1 MIMTDIR
8 KHYDDRPDMK
18 FMKEALAGLKDIYA
32 KEWRERFGRRLRGPT
47 GAQVSYCVIPDHLI
61 EIMYNH
67 DFPFTWGIV
76 LEALDHPTPIILS
89 TGEKASFAVREY
101 MYEKYIRKSKAT
113 Q

>member
-1 MIMTDIR
+1 MTDIR
-8 KHYDDRPDMK
+8 KHYDDRPDIDSMK
-18 FMKEALAGLKDIYA
+18 VALAGLKDTYA

-47 GAQVSYCVIPDHLI
+47 GAQVSYCVVPDHLI

-67 DFPFTWGIV
+67 GFPFTWGIV

-89 TGEKASFAVREY
+89 NGKKASYAVRKY
-101 MYEKYIRKSKAT
+101 MYEQYILKSKAT